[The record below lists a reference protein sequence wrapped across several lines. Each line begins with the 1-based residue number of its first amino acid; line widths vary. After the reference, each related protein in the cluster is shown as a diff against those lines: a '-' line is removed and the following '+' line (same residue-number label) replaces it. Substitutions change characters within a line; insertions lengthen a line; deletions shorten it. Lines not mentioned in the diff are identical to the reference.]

1 MKSNVIREMTTEEIQ
16 DALLNAREGLDKM
29 KMQHAISPLENPMVL
44 KEKRKEVA
52 RLLTE
57 LSTRTEEAQQ

>member
-1 MKSNVIREMTTEEIQ
+1 MKSNVIREMTSEEVQ
-16 DALLNAREGLDKM
+16 DALEVARESLEKM
-29 KMQHAISPLENPMVL
+29 RMQHTISPLENPMVL

-57 LSTRTEEAQQ
+57 LTKRSKEAQQ

>member
-1 MKSNVIREMTTEEIQ
+1 MKATVIKEMTTEEIQ
-16 DALLNAREGLDKM
+16 DTLLNERENLDKM

-44 KEKRKEVA
+44 KEKRKVVA

-57 LSTRTEEAQQ
+57 LTKRNNEAQQ

>member
-1 MKSNVIREMTTEEIQ
+1 MKSNVNREMTTEEVQ
-16 DALLNAREGLDKM
+16 DALEVARESLEKM
-29 KMQHAISPLENPMVL
+29 RMQHTISPLENPMVL

-57 LSTRTEEAQQ
+57 LTKRSKEAQQ

>member
-1 MKSNVIREMTTEEIQ
+1 MKSSVIIEMTTEEVQ
-16 DALLNAREGLDKM
+16 DALLNERESLAKL

-44 KEKRKEVA
+44 KEKRKDVA

-57 LSTRTEEAQQ
+57 LTKRSKEAQQ

>member
-1 MKSNVIREMTTEEIQ
+1 MKSSVIREMTTEEVQ
-16 DALLNAREGLDKM
+16 DALLNERESLSKM

-44 KEKRKEVA
+44 KEKRKDVS

-57 LSTRTEEAQQ
+57 LTKRSKEAQQ

>member
-1 MKSNVIREMTTEEIQ
+1 MTTEEVQ
-16 DALLNAREGLDKM
+16 DALEVARESLEKM
-29 KMQHAISPLENPMVL
+29 RMQHTISPLENPMVL

-57 LSTRTEEAQQ
+57 LTKRSKEAQQ

>member
-1 MKSNVIREMTTEEIQ
+1 MTTEEIQ
-16 DALLNAREGLDKM
+16 DALLNAREGLAKM

>member
-1 MKSNVIREMTTEEIQ
+1 MKSNVIREMTTEEVQ
-16 DALLNAREGLDKM
+16 DALEVARESLEKM
-29 KMQHAISPLENPMVL
+29 RMQHTISPLENPMVL

-57 LSTRTEEAQQ
+57 LTKRSKEAQQ

>member
-1 MKSNVIREMTTEEIQ
+1 MKSTVIREMTTEEIG
-16 DALLNAREGLDKM
+16 DALLNARESLEKM

-44 KEKRKEVA
+44 KEKRNDVA

-57 LSTRTEEAQQ
+57 LSNRNNEAQQ